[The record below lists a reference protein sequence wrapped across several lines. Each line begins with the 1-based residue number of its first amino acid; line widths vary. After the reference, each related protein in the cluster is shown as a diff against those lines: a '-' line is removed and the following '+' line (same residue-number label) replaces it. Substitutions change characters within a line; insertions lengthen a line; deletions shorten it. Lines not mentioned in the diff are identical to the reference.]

1 MRLTGATYQPYMHDT
16 DIPARTLTLYQR
28 LQSLRVVI
36 AATVVLGV
44 LLASTVSYLGQVSGL
59 RQSHIEQTQA
69 ALDRLGTLTA
79 LALREPLW
87 QFEIDQANSIL
98 EAAFTEPDVV
108 SISVIDNMEHAFT
121 AKQRLAEDPQLVV
134 DGTYAI
140 QRTTMAVGKLHIQMS
155 TAGYL
160 RKRDAVRQQYLRI
173 AVQISLGALLV
184 ILLLMHWR
192 LVRPLDRLVSASRRL
207 EKGQLDIP
215 IHRVFTDE
223 VGHLADSLEVTRQ
236 SLIHLIAQLES
247 RNLALTDVNE
257 NLERRVAE
265 RTQSLESA
273 LQTLE
278 RAQKEMIES
287 EKLASLGR
295 VVAGVAHELNTPI
308 GNALLGVTTLESDL
322 EALQIELAS
331 GAMRRSSLGS
341 FVTRAQEGLNLSHNN
356 LQRAAHLIADFK
368 QVAVDQTSDQRRRF
382 DLAEVSAEILNMLQ
396 PTLRK
401 TACVVERD
409 LPAGLVCDSFP
420 GGYGQVL
427 TNLVLNAM
435 NHAFEPGAPGHIR
448 VQIGAVGDDQ
458 VEMVVSDDG
467 MGMDENVRSRIFD
480 PFFTT
485 KMGRG
490 GTGLGMN
497 IVHGIVTRVLKG
509 QVTVTSAPGQGT
521 QIRVV
526 LPRDLASVESSY
538 ADIA

>member
-1 MRLTGATYQPYMHDT
+1 M
-16 DIPARTLTLYQR
+16 
-28 LQSLRVVI
+28 
-36 AATVVLGV
+36 
-44 LLASTVSYLGQVSGL
+44 VSYLEQVAGL
-59 RQSHIEQTQA
+59 RQHHMEQTQV
-69 ALDRLGTLTA
+69 ALDRLGALTA

-87 QFEIDQANSIL
+87 QFEVDQANSIL
-98 EAAFTEPDVV
+98 EAALTDPDVV
-108 SISVIDNMEHAFT
+108 SVSVTDDMGRAF
-121 AKQRLAEDPQLVV
+121 AAEQRVAEDTRLLIEGSYPIRRSTL
-134 DGTYAI
+134 
-140 QRTTMAVGKLHIQMS
+140 AVGTLRIQMS

-160 RKRDAVRQQYLRI
+160 RKLEGVRQQYLRI
-173 AVQISLGALLV
+173 AAQISLGALLV
-184 ILLLMHWR
+184 ILLLLHWR
-192 LVRPLDRLVSASRRL
+192 LVRPLERLVNASHRL
-207 EKGQLDIP
+207 EKGLLDVP
-215 IHRVFTDE
+215 IRRVYTDE

-247 RNLALTDVNE
+247 RNLALTDANE
-257 NLERRVAE
+257 HLERRVAE

-278 RAQKEMIES
+278 RAQKEMMES

-308 GNALLGVTTLESDL
+308 GNALMVVTTLESDL
-322 EALQIELAS
+322 DVLQVEIAS
-331 GAMRRSSLGS
+331 GTVRRTALGS

-356 LQRAAHLIADFK
+356 LRRAAHLIADFK
-368 QVAVDQTSDQRRRF
+368 QVAVDQTSDQRRCF
-382 DLAEVSAEILNMLQ
+382 DLAEVSTEILNMLL

-401 TACVVERD
+401 TACQVDRE

-448 VQIGAVGDDQ
+448 VRVGPVGDDQ
-458 VEMVVSDDG
+458 VELVVSDDG
-467 MGMDENVRSRIFD
+467 MGMDEDVRSRVFD

-509 QVTVTSAPGQGT
+509 HIAVRSTPGQGT

-526 LPRDLASVESSY
+526 MPRAVDDIESSY
-538 ADIA
+538 ASAL

>member
-1 MRLTGATYQPYMHDT
+1 
-16 DIPARTLTLYQR
+16 
-28 LQSLRVVI
+28 
-36 AATVVLGV
+36 
-44 LLASTVSYLGQVSGL
+44 
-59 RQSHIEQTQA
+59 
-69 ALDRLGTLTA
+69 
-79 LALREPLW
+79 
-87 QFEIDQANSIL
+87 
-98 EAAFTEPDVV
+98 
-108 SISVIDNMEHAFT
+108 
-121 AKQRLAEDPQLVV
+121 
-134 DGTYAI
+134 
-140 QRTTMAVGKLHIQMS
+140 
-155 TAGYL
+155 
-160 RKRDAVRQQYLRI
+160 
-173 AVQISLGALLV
+173 
-184 ILLLMHWR
+184 
-192 LVRPLDRLVSASRRL
+192 
-207 EKGQLDIP
+207 
-215 IHRVFTDE
+215 
-223 VGHLADSLEVTRQ
+223 
-236 SLIHLIAQLES
+236 
-247 RNLALTDVNE
+247 
-257 NLERRVAE
+257 
-265 RTQSLESA
+265 
-273 LQTLE
+273 
-278 RAQKEMIES
+278 MIES

>member
-1 MRLTGATYQPYMHDT
+1 MLLTDSA
-16 DIPARTLTLYQR
+16 ARPSTLTQR

-36 AATVVLGV
+36 AATVVVGV
-44 LLASTVSYLGQVSGL
+44 VLATTVSYLDQVSDL
-59 RQSHIEQTQA
+59 RQNHTQQTQA

-98 EAAFTEPDVV
+98 EAAFTESDVV
-108 SISVIDNMEHAFT
+108 SITVIDNLERVFASEKRT
-121 AKQRLAEDPQLVV
+121 AENPKLVV
-134 DGTYAI
+134 EGTYAI
-140 QRTTMAVGKLHIQMS
+140 QRNTMVVGTLHIQMS

-160 RKRDAVRQQYLRI
+160 RKLESVRQQYVRI
-173 AVQISLGALLV
+173 AAQISLGALLV
-184 ILLLMHWR
+184 ILLLLHWR
-192 LVRPLDRLVSASRRL
+192 LVRPLDRLVVASRRL
-207 EKGQLDIP
+207 EKGQLDVP
-215 IHRVFTDE
+215 ISPVFTDE
-223 VGHLADSLEVTRQ
+223 VGHLADSLEVTRL
-236 SLIHLIAQLES
+236 SLIHLIDQLES
-247 RNLALTDVNE
+247 RNLALSDANE
-257 NLERRVAE
+257 HLEHRVAD
-265 RTQSLESA
+265 RTQSLEAA

-278 RAQKEMIES
+278 RAQKEMMES

-322 EALQIELAS
+322 GALQRELES
-331 GAMRRSSLGS
+331 GTMRRSSLGS
-341 FVTRAQEGLNLSHNN
+341 FVGRAQEGLGLSHSN
-356 LQRAAHLIADFK
+356 LERAAHLIADFK
-368 QVAVDQTSDQRRRF
+368 QVSVDQTSDQRRLF
-382 DLAEVSAEILNMLQ
+382 DLAEVSAEVLNMLQ

-401 TACVVERD
+401 TACLVERD
-409 LPAGLVCDSFP
+409 LPEGLMCDSFP

-435 NHAFEPGAPGHIR
+435 NHAFEPGAMGHIR
-448 VQIGAVGDDQ
+448 VRIGPVGEDQ
-458 VEMVVSDDG
+458 VEMLVSDDG
-467 MGMDENVRSRIFD
+467 VGMDENVRGRIFD

-509 QVTVTSAPGQGT
+509 QVTVTSTPGQGT

-526 LPRDLASVESSY
+526 IPRDVSSVESSY